1 MKMLTKEEAK
11 SIITKPVGRVSGL
24 RALLLAMKPGE
35 FLLVERADWKWKKKT
50 PSVMCRRLEDGSSL
64 KYDCKRALD
73 GSGWVIERLK

>member
-11 SIITKPVGRVSGL
+11 SIITKPVGRVSRL
-24 RALLLAMKPGE
+24 RTLLLAMKPGE

>member
-1 MKMLTKEEAK
+1 MKMITKEEAK
-11 SIITKPVGRVSGL
+11 AIITKPVGRVTRL
-24 RALLLAMKPGE
+24 RALLLAMEPGN

-50 PSVMCRRLEDGSSL
+50 PSVMCRRLEYRSTL